1 MSIRTAIALLL
12 LSALAAPYALADD
25 DDSKK
30 RWRRNDWRSDWSED
44 RWARP
49 CEVKQESKGGEFK
62 REVKCKDGIGATWRG
77 EWKDEFRDGPCRVK
91 LEASREVFKEEVKCE
106 GRH

>member
-1 MSIRTAIALLL
+1 MSIRATVALLL
-12 LSALAAPYALADD
+12 LSALAAPYAFADD

-49 CEVKQESKGGEFK
+49 CEVKQESKRGEFK

-77 EWKDEFRDGPCRVK
+77 EWKDEFRDGPCKVK

-106 GRH
+106 GRY